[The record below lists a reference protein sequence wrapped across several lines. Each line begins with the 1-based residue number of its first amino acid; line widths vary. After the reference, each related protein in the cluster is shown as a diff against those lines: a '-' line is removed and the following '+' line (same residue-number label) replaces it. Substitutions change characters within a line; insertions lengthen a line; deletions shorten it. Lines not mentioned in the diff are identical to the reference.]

1 MNPED
6 NYGRLIDFLSQISKL
21 SYFNVLDLAMGAIWW
36 GTRGACPTHFSR
48 WGDRICHVP
57 PFFLFRFCFWR
68 GSQNKIDVCHVLRE
82 VPFMLDVTQRQV
94 DVETVFQVS
103 LDTCVV
109 SPSVISLDSV
119 CLSILASI
127 KWYLAFFKFLETAK
141 IVYCFCP
148 TFYPVQYTV
157 RKVIFLKQW

>member
-82 VPFMLDVTQRQV
+82 VLFMLDVAQRQV

-127 KWYLAFFKFLETAK
+127 K
-141 IVYCFCP
+141 
-148 TFYPVQYTV
+148 
-157 RKVIFLKQW
+157 